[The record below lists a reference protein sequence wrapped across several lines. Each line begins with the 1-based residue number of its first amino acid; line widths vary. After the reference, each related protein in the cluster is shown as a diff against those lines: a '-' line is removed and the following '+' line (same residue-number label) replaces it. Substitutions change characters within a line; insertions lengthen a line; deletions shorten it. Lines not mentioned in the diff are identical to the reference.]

1 MLLDFNELITKYEL
15 QITGILHVGAHWGEE
30 YLSYIDNDIK
40 KVVFIEPLK
49 ENFRILQDRFDSIDD
64 VVLINKGAGSEIKR
78 LKMYK
83 ASNSLV
89 SSSILKPK
97 RHLTQH
103 PDVIFDDGETI
114 VEIDRIDNML
124 HDIVPYNFMNVDV
137 QGYELEVFKG
147 AGQFLGQVDFIM
159 TEVNRD
165 EVYEGCA
172 QVEEIDDYLS
182 TYHFKRVET
191 TWDGDCWGDAFYIK
205 DLMY

>member
-1 MLLDFNELITKYEL
+1 M
-15 QITGILHVGAHWGEE
+15 
-30 YLSYIDNDIK
+30 SYIDNDIK

-124 HDIVPYNFMNVDV
+124 DDIVPYNFMNVDV

-147 AGQFLGQVDFIM
+147 AGQFLGQVDYIM

-165 EVYEGCA
+165 EVYESCPMIEDIDLYLEGFGFERLA
-172 QVEEIDDYLS
+172 VEWQSES
-182 TYHFKRVET
+182 
-191 TWDGDCWGDAFYIK
+191 WGDAIYVK
-205 DLMY
+205 R